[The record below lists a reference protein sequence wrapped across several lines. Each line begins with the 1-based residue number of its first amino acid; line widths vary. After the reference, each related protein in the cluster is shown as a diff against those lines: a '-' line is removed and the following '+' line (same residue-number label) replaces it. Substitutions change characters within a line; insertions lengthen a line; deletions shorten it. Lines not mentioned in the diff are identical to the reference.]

1 MAAIASARLGVKT
14 LLVEEQGF
22 LGGSL
27 TSMGVGPMMSFHNGA
42 GEQLV
47 LGLPEEL
54 ISRLK
59 LRGASPGHIPDTTT
73 YCSTVTPFDSEELKI
88 ELETGAMYQCH
99 ARSFRSVPCYPHR
112 HGHRSGGRSG
122 RRVGLPAKRTSR
134 RSVL

>member
-1 MAAIASARLGVKT
+1 MGGGVSGAIAAIAAARLGART

-54 ISRLK
+54 IVRLQK
-59 LRGASPGHIPDTTT
+59 RGASPGHIP
-73 YCSTVTPFDSEELKI
+73 
-88 ELETGAMYQCH
+88 
-99 ARSFRSVPCYPHR
+99 
-112 HGHRSGGRSG
+112 
-122 RRVGLPAKRTSR
+122 
-134 RSVL
+134 